1 VTAGDPGGALGALLA
16 AYGRGD
22 LDAVRDRLATD
33 LVAYVTT
40 ADGGADRVE
49 GRDAYLARLPD
60 LRGAGG
66 SPAVEQLL
74 AVDGGLALAMVE
86 IRAARGEHR
95 LHNHAALLAR
105 VEDGRVARLWM
116 VEAQPA
122 HSDAFWAGGPPDR

>member
-1 VTAGDPGGALGALLA
+1 MEATAPSASARGFFE

-22 LDAVRDRLATD
+22 MDAVRAGLAED

-60 LRGAGG
+60 LRAAGG
-66 SPAVEQLL
+66 ALDVTQVLE
-74 AVDGGLALAMVE
+74 VDAEHVLAMVE
-86 IRAARGEHR
+86 IRASLGDAR
-95 LHNHAALLAR
+95 LHNHAAFLAR
-105 VEDGRVARLWM
+105 VEAGSITRLWM

-122 HSDAFWAGGPPDR
+122 HSDEFWASES

>member
-1 VTAGDPGGALGALLA
+1 VTGTSPSAVLRGLLE

-22 LDAVRDRLATD
+22 AGAVGAALAPG

-49 GRDAYLARLPD
+49 GREAYLARLPD
-60 LRGAGG
+60 LRAAGG
-66 SPAVEQLL
+66 SLTITQVLP
-74 AVDGGLALAMVE
+74 VDDDRAMAMVE
-86 IRAARGEHR
+86 IRAARRGRR

-105 VEDGRVARLWM
+105 VADGAIVRLWM

-122 HSDAFWAGGPPDR
+122 HSDEFWA

>member
-1 VTAGDPGGALGALLA
+1 VSAGDPGGALRALLA

-22 LDAVRDRLATD
+22 LDAVRDRLAAG

-40 ADGGADRVE
+40 PDGGADRVE

-60 LRGAGG
+60 LRAAGG
-66 SPAVEQLL
+66 SVAVDQVL
-74 AVDGGLALAMVE
+74 AVDDGLVLAMVE
-86 IRAARGEHR
+86 IRAARGGDR

-105 VEDGRVARLWM
+105 VEDGLVARLWM

-122 HSDAFWAGGPPDR
+122 HSDAFWAGGPVDP